1 MCNFK
6 WMALQGIVFFLEYKL
21 IQRHVDS
28 NQNQH
33 DHFYLEINIIVVIQC
48 IGREQDGP
56 SHTRQE
62 NAIQVTGKTFL
73 LKESTSSSRPNNPN
87 ILKST

>member
-62 NAIQVTGKTFL
+62 KCNPSDWQDVFIERVNIFIKT
-73 LKESTSSSRPNNPN
+73 EQSQYP
-87 ILKST
+87 